1 MGRRSFCL
9 VDFHRLAV
17 PIILI
22 LAVGG
27 VVSFFLAYNF
37 YPKKNVN
44 VDFDGICYE
53 LLGSAYEK
61 YKKLDAQRAIA
72 ILKFQYEAIEPP
84 NALIPISFSG
94 TEGGIKEF
102 SSKYNIEITENNQIG
117 DKLNNGNKIDK
128 FIVNGIV
135 PKPYFRQIIEN
146 LTTVDFDPLIRT
158 VQGSLGVRAN
168 SYLTQDEG
176 REIAR
181 DINKLMR
188 AGIKQIVENG
198 DTSDIHPAECRT
210 NN

>member
-1 MGRRSFCL
+1 L
-9 VDFHRLAV
+9 VDFHRLAI

-44 VDFDGICYE
+44 VNFDGTCYE
-53 LLGSAYEK
+53 LLGSAFEQ

-72 ILKFQYEAIEPP
+72 ILKFQYAAIEPP

-94 TEGGIKEF
+94 TEHGIKEF

-117 DKLNNGNKIDK
+117 DQLNNENKIDK

-135 PKPYFRQIIEN
+135 PKPYFKQLIQN
-146 LTTVDFDPLIRT
+146 LTTDDFDPLSRT

-168 SYLTQDEG
+168 SFITQDEG
-176 REIAR
+176 REIVR
-181 DINKLMR
+181 DINNFMQ
-188 AGIKQIVENG
+188 AGVKQIVENG
-198 DTSDIHPAECRT
+198 DKGDIHPTECRT
-210 NN
+210 SN